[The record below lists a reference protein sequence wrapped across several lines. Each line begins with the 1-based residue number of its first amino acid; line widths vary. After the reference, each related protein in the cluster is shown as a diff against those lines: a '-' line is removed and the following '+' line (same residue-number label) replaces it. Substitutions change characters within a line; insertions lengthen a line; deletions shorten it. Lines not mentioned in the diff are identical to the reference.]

1 MSAIRILQVLP
12 NPGFDISDLWEGV
25 PGRLLAC
32 VKLSEA
38 DAEADLVNIG
48 IWNQIIGCGR
58 YRRVDEELEQALCGQ
73 TPAFGV
79 TVDEGLRLA

>member
-1 MSAIRILQVLP
+1 MPAVCILEVL
-12 NPGFDISDLWEGV
+12 SDPLLDVGNLWEGV
-25 PGRLLAC
+25 AGCLLAC
-32 VKLSEA
+32 VELSEA
-38 DAEADLVNIG
+38 NTKADLVNIG
-48 IWNQIIGCGR
+48 IWNQIVGCGR